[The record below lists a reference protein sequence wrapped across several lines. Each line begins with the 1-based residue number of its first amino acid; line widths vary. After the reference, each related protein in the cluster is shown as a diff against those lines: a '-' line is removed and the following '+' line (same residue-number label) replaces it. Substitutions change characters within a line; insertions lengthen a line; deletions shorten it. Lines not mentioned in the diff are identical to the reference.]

1 MDIIQMLNLIM
12 VVMLVAIL
20 ILAFVAVLLVY
31 KMKKKKEPQ
40 TSQQIQVKTKDESRP
55 LMTRDGKAIDSIY
68 NFMEFD
74 EILDNMI
81 VRKNG
86 KQYVMVIKCKGI
98 NYDLLS
104 EDEKNAVEAG
114 FLEFL
119 NTLRF
124 PIQLYVQTRTLNF
137 TDILNNYHTR
147 IDNIAN
153 QVKKLSTQ
161 IETAK
166 KRGDN
171 ATVEKLEFE
180 RRRRANILEYGE
192 SVTSYTERLNESR
205 NILQQKTYV
214 IISYFTSEFGDTS
227 TYSKEEINDIAF
239 SELYTRAQTLIRA
252 LTSAE
257 VTGTVLNSEELMEL
271 LYVAYNRDE
280 SEIYTLRN
288 ALNSQYDRLYSTA
301 RDVLEEKK
309 KRIEKHIE
317 EEATKM
323 ATDGIIA
330 ADKKIRE
337 ERMQAKRIKER
348 ALELVEENKDE
359 MSTALYEESRKQIEE
374 GALDKQETKTRK
386 VIRKNI

>member
-20 ILAFVAVLLVY
+20 ILAFVAVLLIY
-31 KMKKKKEPQ
+31 KMKRKKEPQ
-40 TSQQIQVKTKDESRP
+40 TSQQIQVKTKEENRP

-192 SVTSYTERLNESR
+192 SVTS
-205 NILQQKTYV
+205 
-214 IISYFTSEFGDTS
+214 
-227 TYSKEEINDIAF
+227 
-239 SELYTRAQTLIRA
+239 
-252 LTSAE
+252 
-257 VTGTVLNSEELMEL
+257 
-271 LYVAYNRDE
+271 
-280 SEIYTLRN
+280 
-288 ALNSQYDRLYSTA
+288 
-301 RDVLEEKK
+301 
-309 KRIEKHIE
+309 
-317 EEATKM
+317 
-323 ATDGIIA
+323 
-330 ADKKIRE
+330 
-337 ERMQAKRIKER
+337 
-348 ALELVEENKDE
+348 
-359 MSTALYEESRKQIEE
+359 
-374 GALDKQETKTRK
+374 
-386 VIRKNI
+386 

>member
-153 QVKKLSTQ
+153 QVKKITTQ

>member
-153 QVKKLSTQ
+153 QVKKITTQ

-359 MSTALYEESRKQIEE
+359 MSTALYEESKKQIEE
-374 GALDKQETKTRK
+374 GASNNQETKTRK

>member
-86 KQYVMVIKCKGI
+86 KQYVMVIKYKGI

-359 MSTALYEESRKQIEE
+359 MSTALYEESKKQIEE
-374 GALDKQETKTRK
+374 GASNNQETKTRK

>member
-20 ILAFVAVLLVY
+20 ILAFVAVLLIY
-31 KMKKKKEPQ
+31 KMKRKKEPQ
-40 TSQQIQVKTKDESRP
+40 TSQQIQVKTKEENRP

-153 QVKKLSTQ
+153 QVKKITTQ

-359 MSTALYEESRKQIEE
+359 MSTALYEESKKQIEE
-374 GALDKQETKTRK
+374 GTSNNQETKTRR

>member
-40 TSQQIQVKTKDESRP
+40 TSQQIQVKAKDESRP

-359 MSTALYEESRKQIEE
+359 MSTALYEESKKQIEE
-374 GALDKQETKTRK
+374 GASNNQETKTRK

>member
-20 ILAFVAVLLVY
+20 ILAFVAVLLIY
-31 KMKKKKEPQ
+31 KMKRKKEPQ
-40 TSQQIQVKTKDESRP
+40 TSQQIQVKTKEENRP

-153 QVKKLSTQ
+153 QVKKITTQ

-359 MSTALYEESRKQIEE
+359 MSTALYEESKKQIEE
-374 GALDKQETKTRK
+374 GASNNQETKTRR

>member
-119 NTLRF
+119 NTLRL

-359 MSTALYEESRKQIEE
+359 MSTALYEESKKQIEE
-374 GALDKQETKTRK
+374 GASNNQETKTRK

>member
-20 ILAFVAVLLVY
+20 ILAFVAVLLIY
-31 KMKKKKEPQ
+31 KMKRKKEPQ
-40 TSQQIQVKTKDESRP
+40 TSQQIQVKTKEENRP

-359 MSTALYEESRKQIEE
+359 MSTALYEESKKQIEE
-374 GALDKQETKTRK
+374 GASNNQETKTRK

>member
-153 QVKKLSTQ
+153 QVKKITTQ

-359 MSTALYEESRKQIEE
+359 MSTALYEESKKQIEE
-374 GALDKQETKTRK
+374 GTSNNQETKTRR

>member
-153 QVKKLSTQ
+153 QVKKITTQ

-280 SEIYTLRN
+280 SEIYTLR
-288 ALNSQYDRLYSTA
+288 
-301 RDVLEEKK
+301 
-309 KRIEKHIE
+309 
-317 EEATKM
+317 KM
-323 ATDGIIA
+323 
-330 ADKKIRE
+330 
-337 ERMQAKRIKER
+337 
-348 ALELVEENKDE
+348 
-359 MSTALYEESRKQIEE
+359 Y
-374 GALDKQETKTRK
+374 
-386 VIRKNI
+386 